1 MKKTTIA
8 VLTLTLLML
17 CPALAPVLAAQPT
30 TVPCDFFMMAM
41 ASVTIGDDGEV
52 WWTGD
57 GTILHVRDRIS
68 YAGLF
73 ASVNSKT
80 VMIGDAEVTTDFNFN
95 TITGEGTAIRIFKM
109 TFFDPLKYPLMTDAG
124 VDNLYGIGT
133 LTAKAVLKATS
144 LYHNAQP
151 GDFTGL
157 LVATHG
163 TGDFAKAK
171 LTADLQGSILSLPSG
186 ETIKTLVIGEFTF
199 HS

>member
-1 MKKTTIA
+1 MKKITLA

-17 CPALAPVLAAQPT
+17 CPALAPALAAQPT
-30 TVPCDFFMMAM
+30 TVPCNFFMMAM
-41 ASVTIGDDGEV
+41 SSDTIGDDGKV

-73 ASVNSKT
+73 AYVNSKI

-95 TITGEGTAIRIFKM
+95 TITMEGTAIRIFKM
-109 TFFDPLKYPLMTDAG
+109 TFFDPVKYPSREIAG
-124 VDNLYGIGT
+124 VDNPYGIGT

-151 GDFTGL
+151 GYFTGL

-163 TGDFAKAK
+163 IGDFGKAK
-171 LTADLQGSILSLPSG
+171 LTADLQGTEVG
-186 ETIKTLVIGEFTF
+186 GTVKTLVIGEFAL
-199 HS
+199 HG